1 MSIAFL
7 FRCLSLLHLSNFLK
21 IPAVDWIIQFDPPDD
36 PRDYIHRVG
45 RTARG
50 SNGKGRSLMFLQPSE
65 VGFLKHLKEAR
76 VPVVEFDFPAQKIV
90 NVQSQLEK
98 LIGQNYYLNKVSFA
112 DLDIVSCSYT
122 NASANSPPRKVTAPT
137 FRHMPPTLS
146 GPSSTCTSSTW
157 LRYRRASASRR
168 LPASI
173 FSSVPA

>member
-1 MSIAFL
+1 M
-7 FRCLSLLHLSNFLK
+7 SLLHPSNFLK

-76 VPVVEFDFPAQKIV
+76 VPVVEFDFPTQKIV

-98 LIGQNYYLNKVSFA
+98 LIGQNYYLNKVSQRLMLSVCQYA
-112 DLDIVSCSYT
+112 T
-122 NASANSPPRKVTAPT
+122 N
-137 FRHMPPTLS
+137 
-146 GPSSTCTSSTW
+146 
-157 LRYRRASASRR
+157 
-168 LPASI
+168 
-173 FSSVPA
+173 